1 MASTVMLR
9 FFRYRSSI
17 LYGCRA
23 PVVSNSMITTTG
35 PLVGSGLIVGVSVEG
50 PIASDSARVRVA
62 GGASSSTFTGAAD
75 TGAIC
80 VLCSCV
86 WEDGSSLDGVS
97 TAASGSSC
105 VVVFVLDG
113 GSAADVAGNV
123 LNSTGLVDKAA
134 FPLLVGRELAGCGAL
149 GVTTVPVEGWW
160 DAGVAM
166 AGSESSASGTI
177 AIDGGDWETLRGIV
191 AMSVPGRMPDGARRE
206 RWRCSKN
213 VEVWKSGW
221 QR

>member
-1 MASTVMLR
+1 MLR

-23 PVVSNSMITTTG
+23 PVVSNSIITTTG

-62 GGASSSTFTGAAD
+62 GGVNTSAFAGAAD

-86 WEDGSSLDGVS
+86 WADVSSTDAGSAV
-97 TAASGSSC
+97 ASGAAC
-105 VVVFVLDG
+105 VVVFVVDG

-123 LNSTGLVDKAA
+123 LSSTGLVDKAA
-134 FPLLVGRELAGCGAL
+134 FSLLVGRELAGCGAL
-149 GVTTVPVEGWW
+149 GVTIVPVEGWSK
-160 DAGVAM
+160 AAVAITGSGTT
-166 AGSESSASGTI
+166 ASGNDGNGSERLGLA
-177 AIDGGDWETLRGIV
+177 
-191 AMSVPGRMPDGARRE
+191 
-206 RWRCSKN
+206 K
-213 VEVWKSGW
+213 
-221 QR
+221 